1 MSLIDWSD
9 PDEMLG
15 LLVDYVDDEA
25 TASHADRARARFLR
39 TLSRELGALA
49 DQASATARPV
59 AQALWEI
66 RSLQPEEF
74 MSDPVIEHLDACIE
88 ELHRIGR
95 APHAPPSAV

>member
-15 LLVDYVDDEA
+15 LLVDYVADEA
-25 TASHADRARARFLR
+25 SASHADRARARYLR
-39 TLSRELGALA
+39 TLSRELGDLA
-49 DQASATARPV
+49 DQSPATAQRV

-66 RSLQPEEF
+66 RSSQPEDF
-74 MSDPVIEHLDACIE
+74 VSDPVIEHFDACIE

-95 APHAPPSAV
+95 ARLAPPTAV